1 MTKTILNKG
10 RGVMANL
17 VGFYPG
23 SFDPLTN
30 GHLDV
35 IERACKLVDTLV
47 VAVGINPSKKT
58 PLFAHADRLQI
69 LEQVLAPVGKRTDTH
84 FRIVDFSGLMVSAA
98 RENGARLIIRGLR
111 DTTDYNYEMQMV
123 GMNAQMAPDLQTVF
137 LPSSPPVRHI
147 SATLVRQIAEMGG
160 DISAFVPQIVLKAL
174 KSK

>member
-1 MTKTILNKG
+1 MT
-10 RGVMANL
+10 RL

-35 IERACKLVDTLV
+35 IERACKLVDALV
-47 VAVGINPSKKT
+47 VAVGTHATKT
-58 PLFAHADRLQI
+58 PLFSHGDRLELLKAT
-69 LEQVLAPVGKRTDTH
+69 LEPVGRRTDTE
-84 FRIVDFSGLMVSAA
+84 FKIVEFDGLAINAA
-98 RENGARLIIRGLR
+98 RAHGAKLIIRGLR

-174 KSK
+174 KTK

>member
-1 MTKTILNKG
+1 
-10 RGVMANL
+10 MARL

-23 SFDPLTN
+23 SFDPVTN

-35 IERACKLVDTLV
+35 VERACRLVDHLV
-47 VAVGINPSKKT
+47 VAVGMHHAKA
-58 PLFAHADRLQI
+58 PLMGHEMRMELLRQC
-69 LEQVLAPVGKRTDTH
+69 LEPIGRRTDTEMSVVE
-84 FRIVDFSGLMVSAA
+84 FDGLMVHAA

-137 LPSSPPVRHI
+137 LPASPHVRHI

-160 DISAFVPQIVLKAL
+160 DVSPFVPPIVLKAL
-174 KSK
+174 TDS

>member
-1 MTKTILNKG
+1 MV
-10 RGVMANL
+10 RL

-47 VAVGINPSKKT
+47 VAVGTHHAKK
-58 PLFAHADRLQI
+58 PLFSHQDRMELLKQT
-69 LEQVLAPVGKRTDTH
+69 LEPVGERTETE
-84 FRIVDFSGLMVSAA
+84 FKIVEFNGLMVNAA
-98 RENGARLIIRGLR
+98 RSHGAKLIIRGLR
-111 DTTDYNYEMQMV
+111 DTTDYNFEMQLV

-137 LPSSPPVRHI
+137 LPSSPFVRHI

-160 DISAFVPQIVLKAL
+160 DISAFVPANVLKAL
-174 KSK
+174 KKA

>member
-1 MTKTILNKG
+1 MSK
-10 RGVMANL
+10 L

-47 VAVGINPSKKT
+47 IAVGTHHSKK
-58 PLFAHADRLQI
+58 PLFSHEDRVALLRQA
-69 LEQVLAPVGKRTDTH
+69 LAPVGKRTDTE
-84 FRIVDFSGLMVSAA
+84 FRIVDFSGLMVNAA
-98 RENGARLIIRGLR
+98 REHGAKLIIRGLR

-174 KSK
+174 KTT

>member
-1 MTKTILNKG
+1 MNG
-10 RGVMANL
+10 L

-35 IERACKLVDTLV
+35 IERACKLVDILV
-47 VAVGINPSKKT
+47 VGVGVSATKKN
-58 PLFAHADRLQI
+58 PLFTHQDRSTL
-69 LEQVLAPVGKRTDTH
+69 LEQVLAPIGLRTNTE
-84 FRIVDFSGLMVSAA
+84 FKIVDFSGLMVNAA
-98 RENGARLIIRGLR
+98 REHGAKLIIRGLR

-160 DISAFVPQIVLKAL
+160 DISAFVPPIVLKAL
-174 KSK
+174 KATR

>member
-1 MTKTILNKG
+1 MN
-10 RGVMANL
+10 RL

-35 IERACKLVDTLV
+35 IERACKLVDMLV
-47 VAVGINPSKKT
+47 VAVGTHHTKK
-58 PLFAHADRLQI
+58 PLFSHEDRIALLRQS
-69 LEQVLAPVGKRTDTH
+69 LEPIGRRTDTE
-84 FRIVDFSGLMVSAA
+84 FEEVDFDGLMVNAA
-98 RENGARLIIRGLR
+98 RTHGAKLIIRGLR

-137 LPSSPPVRHI
+137 LPSSPHVRHI

-160 DISAFVPQIVLKAL
+160 DISAFVPKIVLEAL
-174 KSK
+174 KSV

>member
-1 MTKTILNKG
+1 MT
-10 RGVMANL
+10 RL

-35 IERACKLVDTLV
+35 IERACKLVDKLV
-47 VAVGINPSKKT
+47 IAVGKHATKT
-58 PLFAHADRLQI
+58 PLFTFEDRLMLLKAT
-69 LEQVLAPVGKRTDTH
+69 LEPVGKRTDTE
-84 FRIVDFSGLMVSAA
+84 FLIVEFEGLAVDAA
-98 RENGARLIIRGLR
+98 RRNGAKLIIRGLR

-147 SATLVRQIAEMGG
+147 SATLVRQIAQLGG
-160 DISAFVPQIVLKAL
+160 DISKFVPPLVLEAL
-174 KSK
+174 KNRA